1 MEEENL
7 KDLGERLQGLREAC
21 DVSRHTMAEELGV
34 DIDTYRG
41 WEETG
46 EDIPISAIYHMARK
60 FNVDLTEIL
69 TGTAPEAGHLPLGA
83 SRRDRG
89 GRARF
94 PGYHYEDMASRYARK
109 IMQPLLVILDPCDEP
124 AELVCHDGQEFNYV
138 LEGSLILTF
147 GDRDIQLNAGD
158 SIYFNPTY
166 PHGQRCNG
174 DVPCKFIT
182 IIAE

>member
-1 MEEENL
+1 MRR
-7 KDLGERLQGLREAC
+7 GE
-21 DVSRHTMAEELGV
+21 
-34 DIDTYRG
+34 
-41 WEETG
+41 
-46 EDIPISAIYHMARK
+46 
-60 FNVDLTEIL
+60 TEKV
-69 TGTAPEAGHLPLGA
+69 E
-83 SRRDRG
+83 
-89 GRARF
+89 RF

-109 IMQPLLVILDPCDEP
+109 IMQPLLVILDPCDAP

-147 GDRDIQLNAGD
+147 GDRDIQLDAGD

-174 DVPCKFIT
+174 EAPCKFIT

>member
-1 MEEENL
+1 
-7 KDLGERLQGLREAC
+7 
-21 DVSRHTMAEELGV
+21 
-34 DIDTYRG
+34 
-41 WEETG
+41 
-46 EDIPISAIYHMARK
+46 MARK

-69 TGTAPEAGHLPLGA
+69 TGTAPKLDTYHLVRRGETEEVEPVSPGITTRTWPA
-83 SRRDRG
+83 ATPARSCSRCWSSWI
-89 GRARF
+89 RAT
-94 PGYHYEDMASRYARK
+94 SRPSWCATTARSSTTCWK
-109 IMQPLLVILDPCDEP
+109 
-124 AELVCHDGQEFNYV
+124 
-138 LEGSLILTF
+138 GSLILTF

>member
-69 TGTAPEAGHLPLGA
+69 TGTAPKLDTYHLV
-83 SRRDRG
+83 RRG
-89 GRARF
+89 ETEEVERF

-109 IMQPLLVILDPCDEP
+109 IMQPLLVVLDTSDEL
-124 AELVCHDGQEFNYV
+124 AKLVMHRGQEFNFV
-138 LEGSLILTF
+138 IEGSITVVF
-147 GDRDIQLNAGD
+147 DDKEIVLNQWD
-158 SIYFNPTY
+158 SIYFNPMH
-166 PHGQRCNG
+166 PHGQRCHG
-174 DVPCKFIT
+174 DKVAKFIT

>member
-1 MEEENL
+1 
-7 KDLGERLQGLREAC
+7 
-21 DVSRHTMAEELGV
+21 MAEELGV
-34 DIDTYRG
+34 DIDTYRA

-69 TGTAPEAGHLPLGA
+69 TGTAPKLDTYHLV
-83 SRRDRG
+83 RRG
-89 GRARF
+89 ETEEVERF

>member
-69 TGTAPEAGHLPLGA
+69 TGTAPKLDTYHLV
-83 SRRDRG
+83 RRG
-89 GRARF
+89 ETEEVERF

-124 AELVCHDGQEFNYV
+124 AELVCHDGQEVNYV